1 MSFILKNPSPGAG
14 AGAQA
19 AFIYDVTDDEFVEK
33 VMEASTKT
41 PILVDFWAAWCGP
54 CKQLTPLLEQA
65 VQKEK
70 GRIHLAKIDVDAN
83 PGIAGQLQVRAL
95 PTVFAFWQGQ
105 PVHRFSGL
113 LAPGQLQMLVD
124 QLGKLA
130 DQTAAQDEA
139 RDGNIEKAL
148 ENAENFLRRD
158 KFHKANQLVDMVL
171 GQQSD
176 HERALC
182 LKIELF
188 IRVQSWNELANFQ
201 ASLAESSL
209 RKPAIRRALGRAK
222 LLEPLLGQ
230 KKRESSGSLAKRHK
244 KTPDTTPD
252 KTPGDPETIRLL
264 AEALL
269 VENQTEAAV
278 ELLVDAMA
286 HRGAHVT
293 AHGATAGDASGERWG
308 AVRQLLFDVLE
319 TMDPGDS
326 FVKQARRRISQNLF
340 A

>member
-1 MSFILKNPSPGAG
+1 MSFILKNPSSGAE

-83 PGIAGQLQVRAL
+83 PAVAGQLQIRSL

-148 ENAENFLRRD
+148 ENAESFLRRD
-158 KFHKANQLVDMVL
+158 KFHKANHLVDMIL

-188 IRVQSWNELANFQ
+188 IRIQSWNELANFQ

-244 KTPDTTPD
+244 KTPD
-252 KTPGDPETIRLL
+252 DPETVRLF

-278 ELLVDAMA
+278 ELLVDAMVHVAA
-286 HRGAHVT
+286 HAKSGAP
-293 AHGATAGDASGERWG
+293 AGDDAGEHWK

-319 TMDPGDS
+319 TMDPGAS